1 MWICENSGWN
11 LTDPA
16 ALPVYYFMT
25 FYFNS
30 TAISELI
37 IIILNA
43 CFFFLA
49 NTLRTVAGQRL
60 DGRKNVQYNFYNN
73 HVSLSAALTQVQCG
87 LVVCVMDE
95 QTEECR
101 VCG

>member
-16 ALPVYYFMT
+16 ALQAYYFMI
-25 FYFNS
+25 FYFDS

-43 CFFFLA
+43 RFFFLA
-49 NTLRTVAGQRL
+49 NTPRTVAGQRL
-60 DGRKNVQYNFYNN
+60 DGSKNVQYKFYNDHIN
-73 HVSLSAALTQVQCG
+73 LCATLTQVQCG
-87 LVVCVMDE
+87 FVVCVMDE

-101 VCG
+101 VSG